1 MTSRFFEVCK
11 IGLILAVI
19 GGLGVRSVYA
29 SSNHQATTQHNTLPL
44 KALQTFSE
52 VFQRIKQDYV
62 KPVSDKKLLDN
73 AIQGMLSGLDPHSAY
88 LDARAFRQLQI
99 DTSGEF
105 GGLGIVVSMNNG
117 FVQVVSPI
125 DGTPAQR
132 AGLKSGDIITRIN
145 GKPVQDLSLDQTVKM
160 MRGKPGSKVKLEVA
174 RKGDGKPLHFT
185 IKREIIHIDSVK
197 SRMLEPG
204 YAYIRIA
211 SFQANTAASLKKAI
225 KKLDQENK
233 NRLDGLILDL
243 RNNPGGVLN
252 AAIDVSNAFLNRG
265 LIVYTKGRMADSNVQ
280 YKATKGD
287 ILHDVPMV
295 VLVNGGTASAAEIV
309 SGALKDNH
317 RALIVGTRTFGKG
330 SVQTVLP
337 LSHNTGVK
345 LTTALY
351 FTPNGRSI
359 QAEGIQPNIVVQ
371 PLAIGKPLNESYR
384 PLREADLEGHLA
396 NPEGNPLSPKKNQGI
411 LKLAHTDF
419 QLYEGLT
426 ILKSLVLSEHLQ
438 HPHSNKVTN

>member
-1 MTSRFFEVCK
+1 MTSRFIEVCK
-11 IGLILAVI
+11 IWLVLAVI
-19 GGLGVRSVYA
+19 GGPGVQSVFA
-29 SSNHQATTQHNTLPL
+29 ASNHQATQSNTLPL
-44 KALQTFSE
+44 KELQTFSE

-88 LDARAFRQLQI
+88 LDANAFRQLQI
-99 DTSGEF
+99 DTTGQF
-105 GGLGIVVSMNNG
+105 GGLGIVVSAGNG
-117 FVQVVSPI
+117 FIQVVSPI
-125 DGTPAQR
+125 DGTPAQK
-132 AGLKSGDIITRIN
+132 AGIKPGDIITRIN
-145 GKPVQDLSLDQTVKM
+145 GKSVQNLSLDQTVKM
-160 MRGKPGSKVKLEVA
+160 MRGKPGTKVTLEVA
-174 RKGDGKPLHFT
+174 RKGESKPLHFT
-185 IKREIIHIDSVK
+185 ITRKIIHIDSVK

-204 YAYIRIA
+204 YAYIRIT

-225 KKLDQENK
+225 KKLDHENK
-233 NRLDGLILDL
+233 NPLRGLILDL

-265 LIVYTKGRMADSNVQ
+265 LIVYTKGRMADANVQ

-287 ILHDVPMV
+287 ILDGAPMV

-337 LSHNTGVK
+337 LSDKTGVK

-351 FTPNGRSI
+351 FTPDGHSI
-359 QAEGIQPNIVVQ
+359 QAEGIKPNILV
-371 PLAIGKPLNESYR
+371 KPMAVNKSPNDNFR
-384 PLREADLEGHLA
+384 TLREVDLEGHLA
-396 NPEGNPLSPKKNQGI
+396 NPEGNHLSPRKHQDI

-426 ILKSLVLSEHLQ
+426 VLKSLVLSENLP
-438 HPHSNKVTN
+438 HPHTSQNPH